1 MLNPEIIRLE
11 DYSYPLPEDRIA
23 QIPLEKRDNAK
34 LLHYKNGDISHQKF
48 YDLAD
53 FLPENSLLVFN
64 NTKVIP
70 ARLFFQKA
78 SNNSNKENNK
88 SISGAIIEVFLLSPK
103 LPSTV
108 MSLVMQ
114 ETKSCVWFCMI
125 GNKKRWKEDLFQE
138 IIIENII
145 ATTPNPSFEG
155 GEQTP
160 LLFKEGLGVVNNFQ
174 KIILKARLIDV
185 ESSLVE
191 LSWENENINFATI
204 LAYLGQMP
212 LPPYIKR
219 KADKTDDN
227 RYQTVYSDKKGAVAA
242 PTAGLHF
249 TEDVFDKL
257 ESKNIAKEF
266 VTLHVSAGTF
276 QPIKV
281 SNILEHTM
289 QKEQIVITKK
299 NIENLLQ
306 ATENQKVITVVGT
319 TSMRTLESLYWF
331 GVKLFLSQNASQNTH
346 QNIENELFFIE
357 KLYPY
362 QILEKI
368 GESALPSRK
377 QSFEAI
383 LGYINALQKTEIIG
397 ETEIFI
403 FPSYKFRVCDAL
415 VTNFHMPNTT
425 LILLVAAFVGKDW
438 FDIYQSALDNDY
450 RFLSYGDSSL
460 LIRNNFEF

>member
-1 MLNPEIIRLE
+1 MSLLNPEIIRLE
-11 DYSYPLPEDRIA
+11 DYSYLLPEDRIA
-23 QIPLEKRDNAK
+23 QIPLEKRDNSK
-34 LLHYKNGDISHQKF
+34 LLHYKNGQISHQNF

-70 ARLFFQKA
+70 ARLFLQKA
-78 SNNSNKENNK
+78 SKDGNNS
-88 SISGAIIEVFLLSPK
+88 SSGAIIEVFLLSPK
-103 LPSTV
+103 SPSTV

-114 ETKSCVWFCMI
+114 ETKSCTWFCMI

-138 IIIENII
+138 IIIENQ
-145 ATTPNPSFEG
+145 E
-155 GEQTP
+155 E
-160 LLFKEGLGVVNNFQ
+160 NNDKKPQ

-185 ESSLVE
+185 ENSLVE
-191 LSWENENINFATI
+191 LSWDSENASENVNFATI

-249 TEDVFDKL
+249 TEEVFEKL
-257 ESKNIAKEF
+257 ANKNITKEF

-289 QKEQIVITKK
+289 HQEQIVITKK
-299 NIENLLQ
+299 NIENLIQ
-306 ATENQKVITVVGT
+306 TTENQKVITVVGT

-331 GVKLFLSQNASQNTH
+331 GVKLFLSKNNYK
-346 QNIENELFFIE
+346 NELFFIE

-362 QILEKI
+362 QTIEKV
-368 GESALPSRK
+368 GENALPTRK
-377 QSFEAI
+377 QAFEAI
-383 LGYINALQKTEIIG
+383 LVYMNDLQKTEIIG

-403 FPSYKFRVCDAL
+403 FPSYVFRVCDAL

-438 FDIYQSALDNDY
+438 FDIYQSALENDY

-460 LIRNNFEF
+460 LIGNNEK

>member
-1 MLNPEIIRLE
+1 MSLQNPETIRLE
-11 DYSYPLPEDRIA
+11 DYSYLLPEHRIA
-23 QIPLEKRDNAK
+23 QIPLEKRDDAK
-34 LLHYKNGDISHQKF
+34 LLHYENGEISHQNF
-48 YDLAD
+48 YNLAD

-64 NTKVIP
+64 NTRVIP
-70 ARLFFQKA
+70 ARLFFQKD
-78 SNNSNKENNK
+78 SKDGN
-88 SISGAIIEVFLLSPK
+88 SGAIIEVFLLSPK

-108 MSLVMQ
+108 MSLAMQ
-114 ETKSCVWFCMI
+114 ETKSCTWFCMI
-125 GNKKRWKEDLFQE
+125 GNKKRWKDDLFQE
-138 IIIENII
+138 IIIEN
-145 ATTPNPSFEG
+145 NEN
-155 GEQTP
+155 E
-160 LLFKEGLGVVNNFQ
+160 ENNDKNNDKNNENSQ
-174 KIILKARLIDV
+174 KIILKARLVDV
-185 ESSLVE
+185 ENSLVE
-191 LSWENENINFATI
+191 LSWNNENVNFATI

-249 TEDVFDKL
+249 TEEVFEKL
-257 ESKNIAKEF
+257 ASKNITKEF

-281 SNILEHTM
+281 TNILEHTM
-289 QKEQIVITKK
+289 HQEQIVITKK

-331 GVKLFLSQNASQNTH
+331 GVKLFLSKNYGQNNAQNL
-346 QNIENELFFIE
+346 ENELFFVE

-362 QILEKI
+362 QIIEKT

-377 QSFEAI
+377 QAFEAI
-383 LGYINALQKTEIIG
+383 LSYINTLQKTEIIG

-438 FDIYQSALDNDY
+438 SKIYQSALENDY

-460 LIRNNFEF
+460 LIRNDEK

>member
-1 MLNPEIIRLE
+1 MLNPKTIRLE
-11 DYSYPLPEDRIA
+11 DYSYLLPEDRIA

-34 LLHYKNGDISHQKF
+34 LLHYKNGNISHQNF

-70 ARLFFQKA
+70 ARLFFQKV
-78 SNNSNKENNK
+78 SNSTNKENA
-88 SISGAIIEVFLLSPK
+88 GAIIEVFLLSPK

-114 ETKSCVWFCMI
+114 ETRSCIWFCMI
-125 GNKKRWKEDLFQE
+125 GNKKRWKEDLSKE
-138 IIIENII
+138 IIIENEDK
-145 ATTPNPSFEG
+145 TS
-155 GEQTP
+155 
-160 LLFKEGLGVVNNFQ
+160 Q
-174 KIILKARLIDV
+174 KITLKARLIDI
-185 ESSLVE
+185 ENSLVE
-191 LSWENENINFATI
+191 LSWANENPGDENINFATI

-219 KADKTDDN
+219 KADKTDDK

-249 TEDVFDKL
+249 TEDVFEKL
-257 ESKNIAKEF
+257 TNKNIAKEF

-289 QKEQIVITKK
+289 HQEQIVITKK

-306 ATENQKVITVVGT
+306 ATENHKVITVVGT

-331 GVKLFLSQNASQNTH
+331 GVKLFLSKNAS

-368 GESALPSRK
+368 GENALPSRK
-377 QSFEAI
+377 QSFESI
-383 LGYINALQKTEIIG
+383 LVYMNALQKTEIIG

>member
-1 MLNPEIIRLE
+1 MLNPETIRLE
-11 DYSYPLPEDRIA
+11 DYSYLLPEDRIA

-34 LLHYKNGDISHQKF
+34 LLHYKNGDISHQNF

-70 ARLFFQKA
+70 ARLFFQKV
-78 SNNSNKENNK
+78 SKDNT
-88 SISGAIIEVFLLSPK
+88 GAIIEVFLLSPK
-103 LPSTV
+103 LPSIV

-114 ETKSCVWFCMI
+114 ETKSCTWFCMI

-138 IIIENII
+138 IIIEN
-145 ATTPNPSFEG
+145 
-155 GEQTP
+155 
-160 LLFKEGLGVVNNFQ
+160 NNNSQ
-174 KIILKARLIDV
+174 KITLKARLIDV
-185 ESSLVE
+185 ENSLVE
-191 LSWENENINFATI
+191 LSWDNENPNDESINFATI

-249 TEDVFDKL
+249 TEEVFEKL
-257 ESKNIAKEF
+257 ASKNIAKEF
-266 VTLHVSAGTF
+266 ITLHVSAGTF

-289 QKEQIVITKK
+289 HQEQIVITKK
-299 NIENLLQ
+299 NVENLLQ
-306 ATENQKVITVVGT
+306 TTEKEKVITVVGT

-331 GVKLFLSQNASQNTH
+331 GVKLFLSENTSQNANK
-346 QNIENELFFIE
+346 NIENELFFIE

-362 QILEKI
+362 QIIEKI
-368 GESALPSRK
+368 GESALPNRK
-377 QSFEAI
+377 QAFEAI
-383 LGYINALQKTEIIG
+383 LVYMNALQKTEIIG

>member
-1 MLNPEIIRLE
+1 MFLPNPEIIRLE
-11 DYSYPLPEDRIA
+11 DYSYLLPESRIA
-23 QIPLEKRDNAK
+23 QIPLEKRDGAK
-34 LLHYKNGDISHQKF
+34 LLHYKNGKISHQNF
-48 YDLAD
+48 YDLTD

-64 NTKVIP
+64 DTKVIP

-78 SNNSNKENNK
+78 SKNDNKEN
-88 SISGAIIEVFLLSPK
+88 SGAIIEVFLLSPK

-114 ETKSCVWFCMI
+114 ETKSCTWFCMI

-138 IIIENII
+138 IIIEKN
-145 ATTPNPSFEG
+145 
-155 GEQTP
+155 
-160 LLFKEGLGVVNNFQ
+160 V
-174 KIILKARLIDV
+174 KITLKARLIDV
-185 ESSLVE
+185 ENSFVE
-191 LSWENENINFATI
+191 LSWESEDKENNNINFATI

-219 KADKTDDN
+219 KADKTDN
-227 RYQTVYSDKKGAVAA
+227 KRYQTVYSDKKGAVAA

-249 TEDVFDKL
+249 TENVFEKL
-257 ESKNIAKEF
+257 QNKNITKEF

-289 QKEQIVITKK
+289 HQEQIVITQK

-331 GVKLFLSQNASQNTH
+331 GVKLFLSENTENNAEN
-346 QNIENELFFIE
+346 NDKNELFFIE

-362 QILEKI
+362 QILENV
-368 GESALPSRK
+368 GENALPSRK
-377 QSFEAI
+377 QAFEAI
-383 LGYINALQKTEIIG
+383 LSYIKTIQKAEIIG
-397 ETEIFI
+397 GTEIFI
-403 FPSYKFRVCDAL
+403 FPSYTFRVCDAL

-460 LIRNNFEF
+460 LIRNNFVI

>member
-1 MLNPEIIRLE
+1 MFNPEIIRLE
-11 DYSYPLPEDRIA
+11 DYSYLLPEDRIA

-34 LLHYKNGDISHQKF
+34 LLYYKNGNISHQKF

-53 FLPENSLLVFN
+53 FLPKNSLLVFN

-78 SNNSNKENNK
+78 SKDAKNGVNNG
-88 SISGAIIEVFLLSPK
+88 IVGAIIEVFLLSPK

-114 ETKSCVWFCMI
+114 ETKSCTWFCMI

-138 IIIENII
+138 IIIENQ
-145 ATTPNPSFEG
+145 E
-155 GEQTP
+155 E
-160 LLFKEGLGVVNNFQ
+160 NNKPAQ
-174 KIILKARLIDV
+174 KITLKARLIDV
-185 ESSLVE
+185 ENSLVA
-191 LSWENENINFATI
+191 LSWENENPDDENVNFATI

-249 TEDVFDKL
+249 TEEVFEKL
-257 ESKNIAKEF
+257 ASKNIAKEF

-289 QKEQIVITKK
+289 HQEQIVIAKK
-299 NIENLLQ
+299 NVENLLQ
-306 ATENQKVITVVGT
+306 ATENQKVIAVVGT

-331 GVKLFLSQNASQNTH
+331 GVKLFLSQNA
-346 QNIENELFFIE
+346 ENELFFIE

-362 QILEKI
+362 QTIKKV
-368 GESALPSRK
+368 GENALPSRK

-383 LGYINALQKTEIIG
+383 LDYMNALQKTEIIG

-403 FPSYKFRVCDAL
+403 FPSYVFRVCDAL

-438 FDIYQSALDNDY
+438 FDIYQNALNNDY

>member
-1 MLNPEIIRLE
+1 MLNPETIRLE
-11 DYSYPLPEDRIA
+11 DYSYLLPEDRIA

-34 LLHYKNGDISHQKF
+34 LLHYKNSNISHQNF

-78 SNNSNKENNK
+78 SKDSNKENQ
-88 SISGAIIEVFLLSPK
+88 GAIIEVFLLSPK
-103 LPSTV
+103 LPNTV

-114 ETKSCVWFCMI
+114 ETKSCTWFCMI
-125 GNKKRWKEDLFQE
+125 GNKKRWKGDLFQE
-138 IIIENII
+138 IIIEN
-145 ATTPNPSFEG
+145 N
-155 GEQTP
+155 
-160 LLFKEGLGVVNNFQ
+160 
-174 KIILKARLIDV
+174 KITLKARLIDV
-185 ESSLVE
+185 ENSLVE
-191 LSWENENINFATI
+191 LSWDNENSDNENINFAAI

-249 TEDVFDKL
+249 TEEVFEKL
-257 ESKNIAKEF
+257 ASKNIAKEF
-266 VTLHVSAGTF
+266 ITLHVSAGTF

-289 QKEQIVITKK
+289 HQEQIVITKK
-299 NIENLLQ
+299 NVENLLQ
-306 ATENQKVITVVGT
+306 ATEKEKVITVVGT

-331 GVKLFLSQNASQNTH
+331 GVKLFLSKNTNQNANK
-346 QNIENELFFIE
+346 NVENELFFIE

-362 QILEKI
+362 QIIEKV
-368 GESALPSRK
+368 GENALPNRK
-377 QSFEAI
+377 QAFEAI
-383 LGYINALQKTEIIG
+383 LVYMTTLQKTEIIG

-403 FPSYKFRVCDAL
+403 FPSYVFRVCDAL